1 MIYGVIGDIHNNYD
15 ALSAVVQ
22 ALRQEKVDRVLCVGD
37 VVGYAAEPASC
48 IDLVRDLNC
57 ISVAGNHDYAAVGKF
72 PAEYFHYDA
81 RSVIVWTMNKLTH
94 GYLDF
99 LRNMPLVVE
108 LDDITIVHGSLNRP
122 EFFDYITTGADA
134 QLSLDLL
141 KTPICFYGHTHI
153 PMCVYRENGLV
164 RMDRGTVYHLK
175 NAEKALIN
183 VGSVGQ
189 SRDWDV
195 RACFA
200 IYDSE
205 EKIVQIKRVK
215 YDIHSAAE
223 KIYKAGLPSS
233 NALRLIG

>member
-1 MIYGVIGDIHNNYD
+1 MIYGIIGDIHSNYD

-22 ALRQEKVDRVLCVGD
+22 ALRQENIDRVLCVGD
-37 VVGYAAEPASC
+37 IIGYAAEPAPC

-72 PAEYFHYDA
+72 PAEYFHNDA
-81 RSVIVWTMNKLTH
+81 RSAIVWTTKKLTH

-99 LRNMPLVVE
+99 LRSMPLVVE
-108 LDDITIVHGSLNRP
+108 LDGITMVHGSLNRP
-122 EFFDYITTGADA
+122 EFFDYITTGTDA

-153 PMCVYRENGLV
+153 PMCIYWENGLFHT
-164 RMDRGTVYHLK
+164 DRGSVYHLK
-175 NAEKALIN
+175 NAEKALVN
-183 VGSVGQ
+183 VGSIGQ

-215 YDIHSAAE
+215 YDINSAVE